1 MPLTEGPQ
9 ATDGIE
15 IPEKWSFCT
24 IRGLNAG
31 RDFGVALAL
40 QFGATTEMPEPGTYH
55 ISGVNDPER
64 FANFL
69 RDCKEKQPNAE
80 IIFDETVDETDWQV
94 LKRECGSVLSR
105 LRGTLRSR
113 S

>member
-1 MPLTEGPQ
+1 MPLIEEPQ
-9 ATDGIE
+9 ATQHIE
-15 IPEKWSFCT
+15 MPKKWSVCT
-24 IRGLNAG
+24 ICRLNAVHG
-31 RDFGVALAL
+31 LGVELTL

-55 ISGVNDPER
+55 ISDVNDPER

-80 IIFDETVDETDWQV
+80 IIFDETDWQV